1 MKEYKYKING
11 TEYKLAVGDLV
22 DDTVTVEVNGAP
34 YKVELDKKPA
44 SVPVAKSKPAK
55 VTVPTPKP
63 AAAPAPAAAGGKTIN
78 SPLPGTV
85 LDIKVA
91 VGDTVAAGDKVIV
104 LEAMKMENDINAT
117 AAGTVTAINVSK
129 GDSVQEGQALITLG

>member
-11 TEYKLAVGDLV
+11 TEYKVAVGELV

-34 YKVELDKKPA
+34 YKVELEKKPA
-44 SVPVAKSKPAK
+44 SVPVSKPKPAK
-55 VTVPTPKP
+55 VAVPTPKP
-63 AAAPAPAAAGGKTIN
+63 TAAAAPAAGGNAIK
-78 SPLPGTV
+78 SPLPGVV

-91 VGDTVAAGDKVIV
+91 VGDTVAVGDKVIV
-104 LEAMKMENDINAT
+104 LEAMKMENDINAQS
-117 AAGTVTAINVSK
+117 AGTVTAINVSK